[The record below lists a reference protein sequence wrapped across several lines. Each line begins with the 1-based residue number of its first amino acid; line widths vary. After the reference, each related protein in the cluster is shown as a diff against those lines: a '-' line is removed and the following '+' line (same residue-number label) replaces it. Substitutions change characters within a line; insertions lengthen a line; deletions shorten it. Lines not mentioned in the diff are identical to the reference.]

1 MKKLVKTQSI
11 VCVTFLR
18 HKISGFGLKC
28 KSENDSVTCLK
39 TPIKQRKKQVTQHL
53 TPDFTSSAFIKIA
66 VKPRPSGRGCK
77 AVTRKP
83 PQGACLV
90 SLMVTERSRSTELG
104 LGKLF
109 AKKED

>member
-1 MKKLVKTQSI
+1 M
-11 VCVTFLR
+11 
-18 HKISGFGLKC
+18 GLDERLFSQDK
-28 KSENDSVTCLK
+28 VMAITL
-39 TPIKQRKKQVTQHL
+39 
-53 TPDFTSSAFIKIA
+53 FIKIA

>member
-1 MKKLVKTQSI
+1 MGLDERLFSQDKVMAI
-11 VCVTFLR
+11 TF
-18 HKISGFGLKC
+18 
-28 KSENDSVTCLK
+28 
-39 TPIKQRKKQVTQHL
+39 
-53 TPDFTSSAFIKIA
+53 FIKIA

-90 SLMVTERSRSTELG
+90 SLMVTERSRSTESG
-104 LGKLF
+104 LERLF

>member
-1 MKKLVKTQSI
+1 M
-11 VCVTFLR
+11 LR
-18 HKISGFGLKC
+18 CNIRSNRSLNRFAFQIDYL
-28 KSENDSVTCLK
+28 
-39 TPIKQRKKQVTQHL
+39 
-53 TPDFTSSAFIKIA
+53 FIKIA

-90 SLMVTERSRSTELG
+90 PLMVTERSRSTESG
-104 LGKLF
+104 LERLF

>member
-1 MKKLVKTQSI
+1 MSHHIPAT
-11 VCVTFLR
+11 VTAKNLEGAFAGE
-18 HKISGFGLKC
+18 SM
-28 KSENDSVTCLK
+28 
-39 TPIKQRKKQVTQHL
+39 
-53 TPDFTSSAFIKIA
+53 AFIKIA

-83 PQGACLV
+83 PQGACIV

>member
-1 MKKLVKTQSI
+1 MPQSI
-11 VCVTFLR
+11 LKADAEAEKTCYVRSYLR
-18 HKISGFGLKC
+18 RPDAAFWLDLLAPPPTPNRFYSSQTHDALFARCRLGLEC
-28 KSENDSVTCLK
+28 ILCG
-39 TPIKQRKKQVTQHL
+39 
-53 TPDFTSSAFIKIA
+53 FIKIA

-90 SLMVTERSRSTELG
+90 SLTELG
-104 LGKLF
+104 LERLF